1 MDEALGQDELAEG
14 LRDLAWT
21 VQRLAP
27 ELAGLDPLTNTELAV
42 IKHIQAEPGVPVTE
56 LARKVG
62 MRQSNTSAAVRD
74 LVRRE
79 LVTRERSSADRR
91 VTRLW
96 PTERSLG
103 AKESINRT
111 WSTAIRSAMSRLDD
125 DEVAAIEAASGALRA
140 LDDALQAERAS
151 RAQQ

>member
-1 MDEALGQDELAEG
+1 MDEAPGQDELAEG

-21 VQRLAP
+21 VQRVAP

-74 LVRRE
+74 LVRRA

-96 PTERSLG
+96 PTERSLA
-103 AKESINRT
+103 AKESISRT
-111 WSTAIRSAMSRLDD
+111 WSATIRSAMSRLDD
-125 DEVAAIEAASGALRA
+125 GEVAAIDAASGALRA
-140 LDDALQAERAS
+140 LDAALQAERAS
-151 RAQQ
+151 RTQH